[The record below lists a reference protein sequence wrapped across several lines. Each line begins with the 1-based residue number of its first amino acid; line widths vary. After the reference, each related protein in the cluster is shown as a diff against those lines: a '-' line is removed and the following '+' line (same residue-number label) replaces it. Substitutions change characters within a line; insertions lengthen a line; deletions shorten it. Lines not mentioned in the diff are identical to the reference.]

1 MLPLISGA
9 IDRVD
14 AESSGRL
21 CICHANIDNIIFT
34 SIAAIGGRGGAY
46 LLGYITV
53 IGENSDD
60 ASSPK
65 QAETSASLRLS
76 LSGGGE

>member
-1 MLPLISGA
+1 MLS
-9 IDRVD
+9 
-14 AESSGRL
+14 RL
-21 CICHANIDNIIFT
+21 AVSAYVTQTLTTLFLPQLLP
-34 SIAAIGGRGGAY
+34 SVGEGGAY

-65 QAETSASLRLS
+65 QVETSASLHLS